1 MRITK
6 DILLA
11 AASGLLLQGC
21 VEFQENQLYIDTGN
35 SEEVFYSSSEIYADY
50 FTSEAWV
57 TEGTDCVSVTPTQKA
72 AYRGD
77 LGLHLQWD
85 KTSEGCPWLG
95 LGFGWDN
102 WTGKDLSKV
111 KNNGAIEFYVR
122 MKEGERANLP
132 WAIGLE
138 DFTGSQAWLGMQVE
152 AIKAEKITDEWT
164 RIELPLSEFN
174 WIEQSADA
182 SNIKQILFQFEAD
195 GELYMDEI
203 NIVPYEG
210 GFRQRAHVFTLS
222 GEDQMLIDG
231 KKGDAIWNTTPQFI
245 GDDKIYLAIQNNK
258 LLIAA
263 EVNDPNPAQNNQTGE
278 NIFNGDALE
287 FAFSTDSE
295 VDPKRPYL
303 LSSDVHIGFAIGDKI
318 TAWNWRSNQPVKAFK
333 AEKTITDSGY
343 IFEAAIDLKAMDI
356 SLRQEALYG
365 LEIAIDRGDINQ
377 RHEQSRWNSKENPDF
392 NKSPSLWGEM
402 YLVPAEINK
411 K

>member
-1 MRITK
+1 
-6 DILLA
+6 
-11 AASGLLLQGC
+11 
-21 VEFQENQLYIDTGN
+21 
-35 SEEVFYSSSEIYADY
+35 
-50 FTSEAWV
+50 
-57 TEGTDCVSVTPTQKA
+57 
-72 AYRGD
+72 
-77 LGLHLQWD
+77 
-85 KTSEGCPWLG
+85 
-95 LGFGWDN
+95 
-102 WTGKDLSKV
+102 
-111 KNNGAIEFYVR
+111 VR

-138 DFTGSQAWLGMQVE
+138 DFTGSQAWLGMKVE

-174 WIEQSADA
+174 WVEQSADP

-210 GFRQRAHVFTLS
+210 GFRQRANVFTLPV
-222 GEDQMLIDG
+222 EDQMVIDG

-263 EVNDPNPAQNNQTGE
+263 EVNDPSPAQNNQTGE
-278 NIFNGDALE
+278 NIFNGDAIE
-287 FAFSTDSE
+287 FAFSTDAE

-303 LSSDVHIGFAIGDKI
+303 LSSDVHLGFAIGDKI
-318 TAWNWRSNQPVKAFK
+318 TAWNWRSKQPVKAFE
-333 AEKTITDSGY
+333 AQKTITDSGY
-343 IFEAAIDLKAMDI
+343 VFEAAIDLKAMDI

-365 LEIAIDRGDINQ
+365 LEIAIDRGDLNQ
-377 RHEQSRWNSKENPDF
+377 RQEQSRWNSKENPDF

-402 YLVPAEINK
+402 FLVPTEINK